1 MTDIRALWVA
11 ALLGC
16 AVATVHAQAQP
27 ASVAV
32 STETAKEP
40 KKEPAKEPVKASA
53 KDTVT
58 APDADPAPPRRL
70 KFKGRAANC
79 LCADPITD
87 EEIDAAAARQ
97 SEASTKTP
105 TPRSKP

>member
-1 MTDIRALWVA
+1 MTDLRALWVA

-16 AVATVHAQAQP
+16 TAAAGQAQP
-27 ASVAV
+27 V
-32 STETAKEP
+32 SATVTTEMAKEP
-40 KKEPAKEPVKASA
+40 ATASA
-53 KDTVT
+53 KDSVP
-58 APDADPAPPRRL
+58 ARSVDPEPPRRL

-87 EEIDAAAARQ
+87 EEIDAAAARL
-97 SEASTKTP
+97 SKADTKTQ

>member
-1 MTDIRALWVA
+1 MTDLRALWVA

-16 AVATVHAQAQP
+16 AAAAGQAQP
-27 ASVAV
+27 VSAAV
-32 STETAKEP
+32 TTQTAKEP
-40 KKEPAKEPVKASA
+40 ATASA
-53 KDTVT
+53 KDSVP
-58 APDADPAPPRRL
+58 ARSVDPEPPRRL

-87 EEIDAAAARQ
+87 EEIDAAAARLSQ
-97 SEASTKTP
+97 ADAKTQ